1 MYRSFWDIEV
11 YARDVRERRM
21 REVARARLI
30 AEAELVATRMRPR
43 WLEAAVSAFVAAVRE
58 WLAPTGRIRRG
69 SLGQPI
75 RLPVVSDR
83 STE

>member
-1 MYRSFWDIEV
+1 MYRSSWDVEV
-11 YARDVRERRM
+11 YARDVQERRM

-30 AEAELVATRMRPR
+30 AEAEFDATPMRPR
-43 WLEAAVSAFVAAVRE
+43 GLEAAVAAFVAAVRE

-69 SLGQPI
+69 LLGQTI
-75 RLPVVSDR
+75 KLPVVSEK